1 MTNKFECDGM
11 PRKDDDIKQLVAEIR
26 NLREELARVKDD
38 VAVIKKSLESE
49 KQLFFVKCRQWD
61 SSADE

>member
-1 MTNKFECDGM
+1 M